1 MLFRLSH
8 GEMDGCGYCCF
19 FAVAAV
25 VVVVVVVVVF
35 EKTLSR
41 FHQNIGPR
49 HFLSLATNLQRPQK
63 KEITEVQKDKIIL
76 VRIFW

>member
-1 MLFRLSH
+1 MDVVIVAFLLLLLWLLLLLFA
-8 GEMDGCGYCCF
+8 
-19 FAVAAV
+19 AVAV
-25 VVVVVVVVVF
+25 VVVAFVVVVF

-49 HFLSLATNLQRPQK
+49 HFLSLATNLRKPQ
-63 KEITEVQKDKIIL
+63 KEITEVQKDKKIL

>member
-1 MLFRLSH
+1 MLFRLSR

-25 VVVVVVVVVF
+25 VVVVVDVVVF

-41 FHQNIGPR
+41 FHKNIGPR
-49 HFLSLATNLQRPQK
+49 HFYLLQQIFKDHK
-63 KEITEVQKDKIIL
+63 KEITEVQNDKKIL
-76 VRIFW
+76 VKIFR

>member
-49 HFLSLATNLQRPQK
+49 HFLSLATNLRKPQ
-63 KEITEVQKDKIIL
+63 KEITEVQKDKKIL